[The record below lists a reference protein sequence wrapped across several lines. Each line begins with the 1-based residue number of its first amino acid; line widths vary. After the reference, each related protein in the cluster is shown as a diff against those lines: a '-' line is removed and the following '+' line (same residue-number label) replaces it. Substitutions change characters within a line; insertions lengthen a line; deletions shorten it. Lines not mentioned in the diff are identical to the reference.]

1 MSYLLQRTPSGRFA
15 PNQEE
20 HYPEFL
26 PSSRS
31 SSVQVEDSTTES
43 MPDAPPSY
51 QEAVAETPTD
61 SFTTATSV
69 TEKVVVT
76 SD

>member
-1 MSYLLQRTPSGRFA
+1 MSYLLQHTPSGRFA
-15 PNQEE
+15 PNQDE
-20 HYPEFL
+20 HYLEFL

-31 SSVQVEDSTTES
+31 FSVQVEDSTTES
-43 MPDAPPSY
+43 TPDAPPSY

-69 TEKVVVT
+69 TEEVVVT